1 VSDRGDDAGAPMSHP
16 GLEWARASPGGR
28 EWLERL
34 PRLVDECAERWS
46 LQLGHPFPYAFASLA
61 LPAMLPDRSKAVL
74 KIQFPHRESEHEA
87 AALARWNGEGAVHLL
102 GHDEDRWAL
111 LLEHCEPGT
120 PLSEMEQDEALD
132 VMVGLLARLW
142 LPAGEPFHR
151 LADEAGRWVED
162 LPRTW
167 RRAGEPFDRRLLDRA
182 VDALRTLPGSQ
193 GEQVLLDQDLHTGN
207 VLRAAREPWLV
218 IDPKPLVGERE
229 FGIAALVRG
238 DELGRGPDLV
248 RYRLDRLTRALD
260 LDRERA
266 RDWAL
271 AHTLAWGFEGDEVL
285 PLHVETA
292 GWLAAVG

>member
-1 VSDRGDDAGAPMSHP
+1 MIHP
-16 GLEWARASPGGR
+16 GLEWAHASLGGR

-34 PRLVDECAERWS
+34 PRIVDGCAERWS
-46 LQLGHPFPYAFASLA
+46 LRLGPPFPYAYASLA
-61 LPAMLPDRSKAVL
+61 LPATLPDRSRAVL
-74 KIQFPHRESEHEA
+74 KIQFPDRESEHEA
-87 AALARWNGEGAVHLL
+87 AALARWNGEGAVRLL
-102 GHDEDRWAL
+102 AHDADRRAL
-111 LLEHCEPGT
+111 LLEHCQPGT
-120 PLSEMEQDEALD
+120 PLSEMEQDAALD
-132 VMVGLLARLW
+132 VMIGLLPRLW
-142 LPAGEPFHR
+142 LPAGAPFHR

-162 LPRTW
+162 LPRSW
-167 RRAGEPFDRRLLDRA
+167 QRAEQPFDRRLLHRA
-182 VDALRTLPGSQ
+182 VDALRTLLDSQ
-193 GEQVLLDQDLHTGN
+193 GEQVLLDQDLHAGN

-248 RYRLDRLTRALD
+248 RYRLDRLTRVLD

-271 AHTLAWGFEGDEVL
+271 AHTLAWAFEGDEAL

-292 GWLAAVG
+292 GWLAALG